1 MSIRRLAIGTTLLSF
16 SASVSFAAVTP
27 TAEYNADSGV
37 LPNAAG
43 QLFEG
48 GFAGGTGFMQIV
60 DLGGGDLALSIDTQD
75 ADSSAYFEISG
86 SPPGYLVSAATGFSI
101 EWRVKFDDVE
111 GTEPGAADLVF
122 ADELTFTALRLSR
135 EANGGAAQ
143 AVIKSGLNNDILATV
158 AIDDPGAFHTYR
170 IDKLGTVVDF
180 YIDGVPVA
188 IGIDDPQS
196 SPYGRIFRVG
206 DGTADADGHTYTK
219 FLRIYANGV
228 IPEPASLTLL
238 ALGGAMIATRRR

>member
-16 SASVSFAAVTP
+16 SASMSLAAITP

-48 GFAGGTGFMQIV
+48 GFATTNYMAIV
-60 DLGGGDLALSIDTQD
+60 DMGGGDMALSIDTQD
-75 ADSSAYFEISG
+75 TDSSAYFEISG
-86 SPPGYLVSAATGFSI
+86 SPPGYLVSAATGFSV

-111 GTEPGAADLVF
+111 GTEPGGADLIF

-143 AVIKSGLNNDILATV
+143 AVIKSGLNNDILATID
-158 AIDDPGAFHTYR
+158 IDDPGAFHTYR
-170 IDKLGTVVDF
+170 IDKVGTVVDL

-188 IGIDDPQS
+188 TGINDPQS
-196 SPYGRIFRVG
+196 SPYGRVLRLG
-206 DGTADADGHTYTK
+206 DGTSFGDGHTYTK

-238 ALGGAMIATRRR
+238 ALGGAMIAARRR